1 MNNKKIKIGISG
13 LGTVGSGVI
22 NLLKNN
28 EKEIFK
34 RSGFE
39 ILITCVSA
47 QDNEKERDCDI
58 KNFVFYE
65 NPIEMVESEDID
77 ILVELIGGETTA
89 KELVIKALE
98 NNIHVVTANKALI
111 ALHGNEI
118 SKISNK
124 NNCDLNYE
132 ASVAGAVP
140 IIRVIRESLNGN
152 DINWIAGIINGT
164 TNYIL
169 TEMLKSKKDFE
180 VVLKEAQD
188 LGYAEADPTFDV
200 GGVDAAHKLTILS
213 SICFGIPLE
222 FNSIYIEGIEDI
234 ELDDL
239 NYAKELGYSIK
250 HLAIGRKNNT
260 GIELRVHSCL
270 IPNTRLIANVDGV
283 KNAVVVSSD
292 AAGPTLYYGA
302 GAGSLATASSVVSD
316 IIDVSRKIFSSSNNT
331 IPLLS
336 YQNSELKNKNILNIN
351 EITSRY
357 YLRIRVTN
365 KPGVLADIT
374 KIFGTKSISI
384 ESILQKEDLVSDEN
398 VPIVMVTHEVL
409 EKNIVDALQDIEKL
423 DVVKGKII
431 KIRIEELES

>member
-39 ILITCVSA
+39 IVITCVS
-47 QDNEKERDCDI
+47 EKDKEKKRDCDV

-65 NPIEMVESEDID
+65 NPIEMIENEDID
-77 ILVELIGGETTA
+77 ILVELIGGETIA

-169 TEMLKSKKDFE
+169 TEMLK
-180 VVLKEAQD
+180 
-188 LGYAEADPTFDV
+188 
-200 GGVDAAHKLTILS
+200 
-213 SICFGIPLE
+213 
-222 FNSIYIEGIEDI
+222 
-234 ELDDL
+234 
-239 NYAKELGYSIK
+239 
-250 HLAIGRKNNT
+250 
-260 GIELRVHSCL
+260 
-270 IPNTRLIANVDGV
+270 
-283 KNAVVVSSD
+283 
-292 AAGPTLYYGA
+292 
-302 GAGSLATASSVVSD
+302 
-316 IIDVSRKIFSSSNNT
+316 
-331 IPLLS
+331 
-336 YQNSELKNKNILNIN
+336 
-351 EITSRY
+351 
-357 YLRIRVTN
+357 
-365 KPGVLADIT
+365 
-374 KIFGTKSISI
+374 
-384 ESILQKEDLVSDEN
+384 
-398 VPIVMVTHEVL
+398 
-409 EKNIVDALQDIEKL
+409 
-423 DVVKGKII
+423 
-431 KIRIEELES
+431 